1 MFAELGFEKA
11 SDSDDSKQMTT
22 SDDSEPI
29 SEEPTTNESDI
40 PLAAISQHDD
50 VPQLKDDEHQAVNYS
65 TTQTSVLKND
75 NPFSTLPRKP
85 SVSDNSHQTTTPS
98 RIKDKN
104 FEKERKFGS
113 ERNLSE
119 GNVDNLMK
127 LLRTEFQKMCQK
139 RTELASSPDN
149 SIEQLSKVMKE
160 GNT

>member
-11 SDSDDSKQMTT
+11 SDSGDSKQVTT

-40 PLAAISQHDD
+40 PLAISQHDD

-98 RIKDKN
+98 RIKDKLTGNKN
-104 FEKERKFGS
+104 FEKKE
-113 ERNLSE
+113 NLE
-119 GNVDNLMK
+119 AK
-127 LLRTEFQKMCQK
+127 EIYLRGMWIT
-139 RTELASSPDN
+139 
-149 SIEQLSKVMKE
+149 
-160 GNT
+160 